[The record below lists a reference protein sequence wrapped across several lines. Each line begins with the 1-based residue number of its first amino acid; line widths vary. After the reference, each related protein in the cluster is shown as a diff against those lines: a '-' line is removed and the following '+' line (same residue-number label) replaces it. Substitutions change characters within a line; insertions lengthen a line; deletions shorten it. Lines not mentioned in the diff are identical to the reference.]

1 RERDRERE
9 RERGRERETHRLIT
23 CSETEHSGL
32 LAQTVGLSPRL
43 CFSNAIKP
51 VREIILHTRG
61 RHLCVFTRIRL
72 FVSLCVCV
80 FECER
85 EKDRVMGRQ
94 RERGDMQ
101 LNITRVSEG
110 QYLGVCRVCWL
121 CEVGYAHMVYT
132 QPPELRV

>member
-1 RERDRERE
+1 MLFRNTPNVFVITLMRLRHQIRIMSLSKYMC
-9 RERGRERETHRLIT
+9 RGM
-23 CSETEHSGL
+23 
-32 LAQTVGLSPRL
+32 
-43 CFSNAIKP
+43 
-51 VREIILHTRG
+51 
-61 RHLCVFTRIRL
+61 HLCVFTRICL